1 MRKRPFYTDEFKA
14 DALDLLERTD
24 RSLSEVAQDLGVSS
38 WTLRYWY
45 KQAQMAKGK
54 PKRPP
59 KVSAAS
65 TAKAPTAITLE
76 AENLQLK
83 RELKE
88 AQKRISDLELDRAI
102 LKKATAFFAKES
114 E

>member
-1 MRKRPFYTDEFKA
+1 MRTRPFYTDQFKA

-24 RSLSEVAQDLGVSS
+24 RSLPEVAAGLGVSS
-38 WTLRYWY
+38 WTLRTWY
-45 KQAQMAKGK
+45 NKAQMAKKK
-54 PKRPP
+54 PKRPVRP
-59 KVSAAS
+59 PAKLVPEDSPGAS
-65 TAKAPTAITLE
+65 LE
-76 AENLQLK
+76 AENLQLR

-88 AQKRISDLELDRAI
+88 AQRRIADLEMDRAI